1 MMDSKEEK
9 IIDAIKTTGFVFENK
24 VVNLLRKKHWTVI
37 GNKYYEDDLT
47 QTVREMDILA
57 YKSSQIDENNVS
69 VVTTLL
75 ISCKKNDKN
84 SWTFFTRPSNP
95 EDPNKEWKPLRF
107 WTNEKRLKYSIESL
121 KFGDKYLDGMVDEC
135 SPIFDIPEKECFA
148 FQEVELG
155 TDCAKC
161 ATTNKKAASKNDSNI
176 FSSITSLLK
185 SQAYEMGSLDK
196 RMKESRIYQFN
207 LLSLSD
213 VPGMYEVDVS
223 DAQNLIASK
232 IDDVNYLSSYIIKR
246 QESFNRI
253 RFLSY
258 ESFERTI
265 SQYDELHKYNC
276 ETLENA
282 IKDFYDNLDSG
293 KLECLQQ
300 EFKEEILRK
309 VFFYMYNQKSI
320 EIRKIIKDA
329 WICFDEEIVKI
340 IVDIDDGLLIDM
352 QENKR
357 LNKAITD
364 ALKKVYRYEGNF
376 SIEGL
381 PF

>member
-1 MMDSKEEK
+1 MSSKEEK
-9 IIDAIKTTGFVFENK
+9 IIAAINTTGFVFENK
-24 VVNLLRKKHWTVI
+24 VVELLRKNNWTVI

-57 YKSSQIDENNVS
+57 YKNSHIDENNVS

-95 EDPNKEWKPLRF
+95 EDPNKDWKPLRF
-107 WTNEKRLKYSIESL
+107 WTNEKWLKYSIERL
-121 KFGDKYLDGMVDEC
+121 KFAKNYLDGMADGC
-135 SPIFDIPEKECFA
+135 SPIFSIPEKECFA

-155 TDCAKC
+155 GDCAKC
-161 ATTNKKAASKNDSNI
+161 VTNNKKGSPKNDSNI
-176 FSSITSLLK
+176 FNSITSLLK

-213 VPGMYEVDVS
+213 VPGMYEVDFS
-223 DAQNLIASK
+223 DGQNLNVRE

-265 SQYDELHKYNC
+265 SQYDELHKYNRV
-276 ETLENA
+276 TLDNA
-282 IKDFYDNLDSG
+282 LKEFYAKLDTS
-293 KLECLQQ
+293 KLQYLEQD
-300 EFKEEILRK
+300 FKEKILNNY
-309 VFFYMYNQKSI
+309 FFFVYNQNNVD
-320 EIRKIIKDA
+320 IRKIFNEAWLYIEDDQIKICIDA
-329 WICFDEEIVKI
+329 
-340 IVDIDDGLLIDM
+340 DDGLLIDL
-352 QENKR
+352 QENQNLTR
-357 LNKAITD
+357 IIAD
-364 ALKKVYRYEGNF
+364 ALKKVYRYEGKF

-381 PF
+381 SF